1 MSTVTSDVVYD
12 RGLDFF
18 TAVVERMSPG
28 DWQRPSPCE
37 GWRALDVLGHIGA
50 ATSMGT
56 AILRGDPMEMSW
68 PEPPGDSV
76 SGDPAG
82 WWSALQGPAHQALQG
97 ADLDAVVDS
106 PNGPRP
112 VREGLAFPAV
122 DLFVHAWDIARS
134 AKQAE
139 DIEIPDDV
147 IDFTYEVTGSVP
159 EDLLRS
165 SNVFGPA
172 VTPPADASR
181 SEELLAWTG
190 RDPAATP
197 PLK

>member
-1 MSTVTSDVVYD
+1 
-12 RGLDFF
+12 R
-18 TAVVERMSPG
+18 
-28 DWQRPSPCE
+28 
-37 GWRALDVLGHIGA
+37 
-50 ATSMGT
+50 
-56 AILRGDPMEMSW
+56 
-68 PEPPGDSV
+68 
-76 SGDPAG
+76 AG
-82 WWSALQGPAHQALQG
+82 WWIALQGPAHQALQG

-106 PNGPRP
+106 PGGPRP

-197 PLK
+197 PLKRSEEHTSELQSRFDLVCRL